1 MHGWY
6 VNRKPFS
13 ILDEIDELYF
23 SETAEL
29 RSVRCERNLVNIC
42 SFLSQGYCQ
51 MKPVKC
57 QSVKF
62 SIIDSRI
69 L

>member
-13 ILDEIDELYF
+13 ILDEIAELYF

-29 RSVRCERNLVNIC
+29 RSVSREKNLIDIC
-42 SFLSQGYCQ
+42 SFIS
-51 MKPVKC
+51 KDTVK
-57 QSVKF
+57 
-62 SIIDSRI
+62 
-69 L
+69 

>member
-13 ILDEIDELYF
+13 ILDEIAELYF

-29 RSVRCERNLVNIC
+29 RSVSGEKNLIDIC
-42 SFLSQGYCQ
+42 SFIS
-51 MKPVKC
+51 KDTVK
-57 QSVKF
+57 
-62 SIIDSRI
+62 
-69 L
+69 